1 MTLREF
7 LAIMRHRWMTIAA
20 SALVVLAATAAAT
33 LMMTPVYTASARV
46 YFSTEAPVDEV
57 TGEPGGFYVLTLND
71 LSTYIEVLNSPTVIE
86 AIKGEVGEDAVFTV
100 SATTSGMSAILNVT
114 ATSPDPEIAAEV
126 ANVAGPEL
134 AAVAPEF
141 SALLASAGQTVE
153 STFIS
158 PAAVPGSPSSPD
170 VGRNLALGLVIG
182 IVAGIG
188 VAFIQHGFDTRV
200 RGEADLQQL
209 SDRPV
214 LANIPFDKHADKRPI
229 IMDSQPHSPH
239 AEEYRR
245 LRANLLFV
253 DVEKAT
259 HSFVITSA
267 MPSEGKTTTAINL
280 AIAMADAGSRV
291 LLIDADLRNPSV
303 AKTMALDGD
312 AGLTT
317 MLIGRA
323 TFDDVAQQW
332 KDTSLWVLPAGPVPP
347 NPSELLGSNA
357 MARLF
362 GQLSEQFDFV
372 LVDSPPVAPV
382 IDAVL
387 LDKLTGGTVLVVS
400 LDRIR
405 KRFLAHALKSL
416 STAGA
421 QVSGFALNM
430 VPMGSDS
437 YYGYGYHGYGAPGAS
452 SGASPAGRA
461 TTRRDA
467 ARVAEASTEAPTEA
481 TRRGKRAKSAP
492 AESEPAQ
499 APAGQPASQPSAPQP
514 PVPPR
519 PAAAPAP
526 AEPAPPAFFDDAPD
540 PAPLGGAAPQWAE
553 LPGRSRS

>member
-7 LAIMRHRWMTIAA
+7 LAIMRHRWMTVAA
-20 SALVVLAATAAAT
+20 SALIVLAATAVAT
-33 LMMTPVYTASARV
+33 LMITPVFTASARV
-46 YFSTEAPVDEV
+46 YFSTEAPVNQE
-57 TGEPGGFYVLTLND
+57 TGQTGGFYVLTQND
-71 LSTYIEVLNSPTVIE
+71 LNTYIEVLNSPTVLD
-86 AIKGEVGEDAVFTV
+86 AIRAEVGEDAVFTV
-100 SATTSGMSAILNVT
+100 SAATTGTSAILNVT
-114 ATSPDPEIAAEV
+114 ATSPDAATAAQV

-141 SALLASAGQTVE
+141 SALLANAGQTVE
-153 STFIS
+153 ATFIS
-158 PAAVPGSPSSPD
+158 PAEVPGSPTSPD
-170 VGRNLALGLVIG
+170 VGRNLALGLLFGVA
-182 IVAGIG
+182 AGIG
-188 VAFIQHGFDTRV
+188 LAFVQHGLDTRV
-200 RGEADLQQL
+200 RGEADIVSM

-214 LANIPFDKHADKRPI
+214 LANIPFDRHADKRPI
-229 IMDSQPHSPH
+229 IMDAQPHSPH

-291 LLIDADLRNPSV
+291 LLVDADLRNPSV
-303 AKTMALDGD
+303 AKTMGLAGD

-317 MLIGRA
+317 MLIGKA

-347 NPSELLGSNA
+347 NPSELLGSSA
-357 MARLF
+357 MARIF
-362 GQLSEQFDFV
+362 SQFSEQFDFV

-387 LDKLTGGTVLVVS
+387 LDTLTGGTVLVVS

-421 QVSGFALNM
+421 RVSGFALNM

-437 YYGYGYHGYGAPGAS
+437 YYGYGYHGYGAYGAS
-452 SGASPAGRA
+452 GSGAAAAAGSAKRRRDVARA
-461 TTRRDA
+461 TTESADA
-467 ARVAEASTEAPTEA
+467 PPK
-481 TRRGKRAKSAP
+481 GKRSKKVLAP
-492 AESEPAQ
+492 AES
-499 APAGQPASQPSAPQP
+499 GSV
-514 PVPPR
+514 PVPVE
-519 PAAAPAP
+519 AAP
-526 AEPAPPAFFDDAPD
+526 EPAPDTTAVVETDGQ
-540 PAPLGGAAPQWAE
+540 PLEGSPRWVE
-553 LPGRSRS
+553 LPGRSRM